1 MEKILAVAFMKFLR
15 FSSQLA
21 ARCFADTARVALTLL
36 FVFFLSTKPAI
47 ASSYPQ
53 GVASPDPAVPN
64 GAVIFENNCAGCHV
78 NGGNIMRR
86 GKNLKLKA
94 LQKNGVDSVEAI
106 AQLVTHGKGLMS
118 AYGDRLTAE
127 EIAEVAQYVTEQA
140 KQDWQKG

>member
-1 MEKILAVAFMKFLR
+1 MKRLH
-15 FSSQLA
+15 FSKLVPIALSIF
-21 ARCFADTARVALTLL
+21 FA
-36 FVFFLSTKPAI
+36 FFLSVQSAF
-47 ASSYPQ
+47 
-53 GVASPDPAVPN
+53 ASPD

-118 AYGDRLTAE
+118 AYGNRLSAE
-127 EIAEVAQYVTEQA
+127 EIAIVAKYVAEQA
-140 KQDWQKG
+140 QQDWQK

>member
-1 MEKILAVAFMKFLR
+1 MKFLR
-15 FSSQLA
+15 FPSQLA
-21 ARCFADTARVALTLL
+21 ARCFADTAKVALTLL
-36 FVFFLSTKPAI
+36 LTFFLSVIAI
-47 ASSYPQ
+47 AS
-53 GVASPDPAVPN
+53 PATAAPN

-94 LQKNGVDSVEAI
+94 LQKNGVDSVESI

-127 EIAEVAQYVTEQA
+127 EIAEVAKYVTEQA
-140 KQDWQKG
+140 KQDWQQG

>member
-1 MEKILAVAFMKFLR
+1 MKFLR
-15 FSSQLA
+15 FPSQLA
-21 ARCFADTARVALTLL
+21 ARCFADTAKVALTLL
-36 FVFFLSTKPAI
+36 LTFFLSVI
-47 ASSYPQ
+47 AS
-53 GVASPDPAVPN
+53 ASPATAAPN

-94 LQKNGVDSVEAI
+94 LQKNGVDSVESI

-127 EIAEVAQYVTEQA
+127 EIAEVAKYVTEQA
-140 KQDWQKG
+140 KQDWQQG

>member
-1 MEKILAVAFMKFLR
+1 MKFLR
-15 FSSQLA
+15 FPSQLA
-21 ARCFADTARVALTLL
+21 ARCFADTAKFALTLL
-36 FVFFLSTKPAI
+36 LTFSLSVI
-47 ASSYPQ
+47 AS
-53 GVASPDPAVPN
+53 ASPATAAPN

-127 EIAEVAQYVTEQA
+127 EIAEVAKYVTEQA
-140 KQDWQKG
+140 KQNWQKG

>member
-1 MEKILAVAFMKFLR
+1 MKFLR
-15 FSSQLA
+15 LPSQLA

-36 FVFFLSTKPAI
+36 LTFSLSVI
-47 ASSYPQ
+47 A
-53 GVASPDPAVPN
+53 VASAATAAPD
-64 GAVIFENNCAGCHV
+64 GAIIFENNCAGCHV

-127 EIAEVAQYVTEQA
+127 EIAEVAKYVTEQA
-140 KQDWQKG
+140 KQDWQQG

>member
-1 MEKILAVAFMKFLR
+1 VEKTFAVVSMKFPLSP
-15 FSSQLA
+15 FSKL
-21 ARCFADTARVALTLL
+21 TAIALTLL
-36 FVFFLSTKPAI
+36 LTFFLSGKSAI
-47 ASSYPQ
+47 AS
-53 GVASPDPAVPN
+53 PN

-118 AYGDRLTAE
+118 AYGDRLSAE
-127 EIAEVAQYVTEQA
+127 EIAEVSKYVTEQA
-140 KQDWQKG
+140 KQDWKKG

>member
-1 MEKILAVAFMKFLR
+1 VEKILAVAFMKFLR
-15 FSSQLA
+15 LPSQLA
-21 ARCFADTARVALTLL
+21 ARCFADTARVALTLFL
-36 FVFFLSTKPAI
+36 TFFLSVKPAI
-47 ASSYPQ
+47 SSIYPQ
-53 GVASPDPAVPN
+53 GVASPDSAAPN

-127 EIAEVAQYVTEQA
+127 EIAEVARYVTEQA
-140 KQDWQKG
+140 KQDWQQG

>member
-1 MEKILAVAFMKFLR
+1 LP
-15 FSSQLA
+15 SQLA
-21 ARCFADTARVALTLL
+21 ARCFADTARVVLTLL
-36 FVFFLSTKPAI
+36 LTFFLSVIAI
-47 ASSYPQ
+47 AS
-53 GVASPDPAVPN
+53 PATAAPN
-64 GAVIFENNCAGCHV
+64 GAIIFENNCAGCHV

-127 EIAEVAQYVTEQA
+127 EIAEVAKYVTEQA
-140 KQDWQKG
+140 KQDWQQG

>member
-1 MEKILAVAFMKFLR
+1 VEKILAVVSMKFLR
-15 FSSQLA
+15 SPFSTLA

-36 FVFFLSTKPAI
+36 LTFFLSVKPAI
-47 ASSYPQ
+47 AS
-53 GVASPDPAVPN
+53 PD

-118 AYGDRLTAE
+118 AYGDRLSVE
-127 EIAEVAQYVTEQA
+127 EIAEVSKYVTEQA
-140 KQDWQKG
+140 KQDWKKG

>member
-1 MEKILAVAFMKFLR
+1 MKFFR
-15 FSSQLA
+15 FPSQLA
-21 ARCFADTARVALTLL
+21 ARCFADTAKVALTLL
-36 FVFFLSTKPAI
+36 LTFFLSVIAI
-47 ASSYPQ
+47 AS
-53 GVASPDPAVPN
+53 PATAAPN

-94 LQKNGVDSVEAI
+94 LQKNGVDSVESI

-127 EIAEVAQYVTEQA
+127 EIAEVAKYVTEQA
-140 KQDWQKG
+140 KQDWQQG

>member
-1 MEKILAVAFMKFLR
+1 MKFFRLP
-15 FSSQLA
+15 SQLA
-21 ARCFADTARVALTLL
+21 ARCFADTARVALTLFL
-36 FVFFLSTKPAI
+36 TFFLSVIAI
-47 ASSYPQ
+47 AS
-53 GVASPDPAVPN
+53 PATAAPN

-127 EIAEVAQYVTEQA
+127 EIAEVAKYVTEQA
-140 KQDWQKG
+140 KQDWQQG

>member
-1 MEKILAVAFMKFLR
+1 MKFLR
-15 FSSQLA
+15 FPSQLA
-21 ARCFADTARVALTLL
+21 ARCFADTARVVLTLL
-36 FVFFLSTKPAI
+36 LSLLLSTKPAI
-47 ASSYPQ
+47 ASL
-53 GVASPDPAVPN
+53 DPTVPN

-94 LQKNGVDSVEAI
+94 LQKNGVDSVESI

-127 EIAEVAQYVTEQA
+127 EIAEVAKYVTEQA
-140 KQDWQKG
+140 KQDWQQG

>member
-1 MEKILAVAFMKFLR
+1 MKFLR
-15 FSSQLA
+15 SPFSKLA

-36 FVFFLSTKPAI
+36 LTFFLSIKPAI
-47 ASSYPQ
+47 SSSYPQ
-53 GVASPDPAVPN
+53 GVASPN

-86 GKNLKLKA
+86 GKNLKLKT

-118 AYGDRLTAE
+118 AYGDRLSAE
-127 EIAEVAQYVTEQA
+127 EIAEVAKYVTEQA
-140 KQDWQKG
+140 KQDWKK

>member
-1 MEKILAVAFMKFLR
+1 VEKILAVAFMKFLR
-15 FSSQLA
+15 LPSQLA
-21 ARCFADTARVALTLL
+21 ARCFADTARVALTLFL
-36 FVFFLSTKPAI
+36 TFFLSVIAI
-47 ASSYPQ
+47 AS
-53 GVASPDPAVPN
+53 PATAAPN

-94 LQKNGVDSVEAI
+94 LQKNGVDSVESI

-127 EIAEVAQYVTEQA
+127 EIAEVARYVTEQA
-140 KQDWQKG
+140 KQDWQQG